1 MVGFRE
7 CANQERTQ
15 EKEVTKTCPRHQ
27 KCKKNNA
34 SNPRSLNL
42 ILSRLISK
50 KIKMAQYLKCVT
62 CDKLFL
68 STGSLIRHLRSHW
81 AAERCRCSPGCQ
93 ARRKPTSAAE
103 EPTTSRGIITL
114 TNKRPHNQA
123 LFWTFF
129 SNDLQLR
136 VGENLS
142 FWRNFLSFCKISWF
156 FLEFLELY

>member
-1 MVGFRE
+1 MS
-7 CANQERTQ
+7 
-15 EKEVTKTCPRHQ
+15 KTSKVQ
-27 KCKKNNA
+27 KNNA

-81 AAERCRCSPGCQ
+81 AAARCRCSPACQ
-93 ARRKPTSAAE
+93 ARRKPSSAAE

-142 FWRNFLSFCKISWF
+142 FSKIFFSLWQIFSSFCKIS
-156 FLEFLELY
+156 